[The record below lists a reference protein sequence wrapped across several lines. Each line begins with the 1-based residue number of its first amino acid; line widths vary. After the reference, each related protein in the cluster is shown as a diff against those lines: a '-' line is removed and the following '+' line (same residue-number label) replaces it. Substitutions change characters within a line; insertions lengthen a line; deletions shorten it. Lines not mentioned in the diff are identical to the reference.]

1 MNIKLHLFGI
11 DKVQSKYGG
20 APFNHIPSMSNP
32 GFKMTQSK
40 DWELYYKT
48 FNGSKMSWCNKV
60 LSLSS

>member
-48 FNGSKMSWCNKV
+48 FNGSKNVMV
-60 LSLSS
+60 